1 MPNFRTVERA
11 EETPLRSPEQKFRVT
26 ARGLFDPFE
35 DSVTYM
41 IKGFWPD
48 LRKRAKKRT
57 GGLAGQASA
66 TR

>member
-57 GGLAGQASA
+57 GGLAGQAST